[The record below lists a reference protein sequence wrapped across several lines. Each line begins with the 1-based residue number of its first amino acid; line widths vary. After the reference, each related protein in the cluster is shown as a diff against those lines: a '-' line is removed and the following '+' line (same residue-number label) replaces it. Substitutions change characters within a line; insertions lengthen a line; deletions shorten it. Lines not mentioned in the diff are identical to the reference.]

1 MGRAVPPKLE
11 NDCVVRV
18 FQEYMVSFTYP
29 LPAARYGF
37 RGGFSAYVQFAAG
50 LGLAAAIVIA
60 TVTPSWAQKAGGG
73 KRTAR
78 VEIAEVKT
86 QILSNFT
93 EVQGRVT
100 VGLVDSVTAVTN
112 ATTQLGEFR
121 LGDQVVPGDVIAIQ
135 DSAKLELRLSQLR
148 ARLREAKLRLADSD
162 DELRAEAGLLE
173 VNKAQAELLA
183 GKAKRAKELVANN
196 ALAVDAAETAFNASL
211 SANLQLLSR
220 ESSIARKKAQRK
232 MNSVAIAQTEFEIA
246 QLVKDVKAT
255 KLRTQTAGQITF
267 LADYRR
273 GYAREGEIIAKITDL
288 NNFEIEAEIPVTY
301 LGYIEAAKSISGR
314 GLDGS
319 QLEMQIR
326 VSLPVQ
332 NLRSATRTMR
342 FSVNGGIPSI
352 LQADNAVVVMQVPT
366 TSPTPLLVVPK
377 DAVLP
382 LAVGHM
388 VYLADGDRARR
399 QIIQIGAAV
408 DDGFI
413 VKKGLTVGQK
423 VIVRGNEQLSD
434 GKEIQIGGGKKAGG
448 KAGSEQKSNGAS
460 KPAKMK
466 GSN

>member
-1 MGRAVPPKLE
+1 M
-11 NDCVVRV
+11 
-18 FQEYMVSFTYP
+18 SFTHP
-29 LPAARYGF
+29 LPASRYGF
-37 RGGFSAYVQFAAG
+37 RSGFSAYVRSVVG
-50 LGLAAAIVIA
+50 LSLAAAIVIA
-60 TVTPSWAQKAGGG
+60 TINPSWAQKAGGG
-73 KRTAR
+73 KRAVR

-86 QILSNFT
+86 QILSHFT
-93 EVQGRVT
+93 NVQGRVT
-100 VGLVDSVTAVTN
+100 VGLMDSVTAVTN

-135 DSAKLELRLSQLR
+135 DGAKLELRLSQLR
-148 ARLREAKLRLADSD
+148 ARLREAKLRLTDSD

-211 SANLQLLSR
+211 TANMQLLSR
-220 ESSIARKKAQRK
+220 ESSIARKKAQRE
-232 MNSVAIAQTEFEIA
+232 MNSVTIAQTKFEIA
-246 QLVKDVKAT
+246 QLVKDIKAT

-288 NNFEIEAEIPVTY
+288 NNFEVEAEIPVTY
-301 LGYIEAAKSISGR
+301 LGYIEAAKTISGR

-319 QLEMQIR
+319 KLEMQLR

-342 FSVNGGIPSI
+342 FSVSGGIPSI
-352 LQADNAVVVMQVPT
+352 LQADNAVVVMKVPT

-382 LAVGHM
+382 LTAGHM

-413 VKKGLTVGQK
+413 VKKGLTAGQK

-434 GKEIQIGGGKKAGG
+434 GKEIQIGGGKKADG
-448 KAGSEQKSNGAS
+448 KAGSGQKSDDPS
-460 KPAKMK
+460 KPTKMK
-466 GSN
+466 GPN

>member
-211 SANLQLLSR
+211 TANLQLLSR
-220 ESSIARKKAQRK
+220 ESSIARKKAQRE

-288 NNFEIEAEIPVTY
+288 NAFEIEAEIPVTY
-301 LGYIEAAKSISGR
+301 LGYIEDAKNIFGR

-319 QLEMQIR
+319 QLDMRLR

-332 NLRSATRTMR
+332 NMRSATRTMR
-342 FSVNGGIPSI
+342 FSVVGSMPPA
-352 LQADNAVVVMQVPT
+352 LQADNAVIVMQVPT
-366 TSPTPLLVVPK
+366 TGPQPQVIVPK

-382 LAVGHM
+382 VTGGHI
-388 VYLADGDRARR
+388 VYLAQEGKAKR
-399 QIIQIGAAV
+399 QAIQIGTAV
-408 DDGFI
+408 KGGFI
-413 VKKGLTVGQK
+413 VLNGLASGQK

-434 GKEIQIGGGKKAGG
+434 GKEIQIGSSGGDGQPRTGGKNIDKRET
-448 KAGSEQKSNGAS
+448 KQQKV
-460 KPAKMK
+460 AK
-466 GSN
+466 

>member
-1 MGRAVPPKLE
+1 M
-11 NDCVVRV
+11 
-18 FQEYMVSFTYP
+18 SFTYP

-37 RGGFSAYVQFAAG
+37 RGGFSAYFQFAAG
-50 LGLAAAIVIA
+50 LGFAAAIVIG

-86 QILSNFT
+86 QVLSNFT

-112 ATTQLGEFR
+112 AKTQLGEFR

-135 DSAKLELRLSQLR
+135 DSAKLELRISQLR

-162 DELRAEAGLLE
+162 NELRAEAGLLE
-173 VNKAQAELLA
+173 INKAQAELLA
-183 GKAKRAKELVANN
+183 GKAERAKELVANN

-211 SANLQLLSR
+211 TANLQLLSR
-220 ESSIARKKAQRK
+220 ESSIARKKAQRE
-232 MNSVAIAQTEFEIA
+232 MNSVTIAQTEFEIA
-246 QLVKDVKAT
+246 QLVKDIKAT

-301 LGYIEAAKSISGR
+301 LGYIETAKSISGR

-319 QLEMQIR
+319 KLEMQLR

-332 NLRSATRTMR
+332 NLRSATRTIR
-342 FSVNGGIPSI
+342 FSASGGIPSI

-413 VKKGLTVGQK
+413 VKKGLTAGQK

-448 KAGSEQKSNGAS
+448 RAGSGQKTDAPS
-460 KPAKMK
+460 KPAKIK

>member
-1 MGRAVPPKLE
+1 
-11 NDCVVRV
+11 
-18 FQEYMVSFTYP
+18 MVSFTYR
-29 LPAARYGF
+29 LPTARYGF
-37 RGGFSAYVQFAAG
+37 RVNFPACVQFAAG
-50 LGLAAAIVIA
+50 LGFATAIVMA
-60 TVTPSWAQKAGGG
+60 TINPSWAQKAGGG

-100 VGLVDSVTAVTN
+100 VGLLESVTAVTN
-112 ATTQLGEFR
+112 ATTQLGDFR
-121 LGDQVVPGDVIAIQ
+121 LGDRVVPGDIIATQ

-148 ARLREAKLRLADSD
+148 AKLREAKVRLADSD

-196 ALAVDAAETAFNASL
+196 ALAVDAAETAFSASL

-220 ESSIARKKAQRK
+220 ESSIARKKAQRE
-232 MNSVAIAQTEFEIA
+232 MSTVTIAQTEFEIA
-246 QLVKDVKAT
+246 QLVKDIKAT

-273 GYAREGEIIAKITDL
+273 GYAREGEIVAKITDL
-288 NNFEIEAEIPVTY
+288 NAFEIEAEIPVTY
-301 LGYIEAAKSISGR
+301 LGYIEAAKAISGR

-319 QLEMQIR
+319 ELELRLR

-342 FSVNGGIPSI
+342 FSVIGGIPSI

-382 LAVGHM
+382 LTAGHM

-408 DDGFI
+408 DGGFI
-413 VKKGLTVGQK
+413 VKKGLMAGQK

-434 GKEIQIGGGKKAGG
+434 GKEIQIGDGKKPDG
-448 KAGSEQKSNGAS
+448 KAGSGQKSDDPS

-466 GSN
+466 DSN

>member
-211 SANLQLLSR
+211 TANLQLLSR
-220 ESSIARKKAQRK
+220 EASIARKKAQRE

-246 QLVKDVKAT
+246 QLVK
-255 KLRTQTAGQITF
+255 
-267 LADYRR
+267 
-273 GYAREGEIIAKITDL
+273 
-288 NNFEIEAEIPVTY
+288 
-301 LGYIEAAKSISGR
+301 
-314 GLDGS
+314 
-319 QLEMQIR
+319 
-326 VSLPVQ
+326 
-332 NLRSATRTMR
+332 
-342 FSVNGGIPSI
+342 
-352 LQADNAVVVMQVPT
+352 VV
-366 TSPTPLLVVPK
+366 
-377 DAVLP
+377 
-382 LAVGHM
+382 
-388 VYLADGDRARR
+388 
-399 QIIQIGAAV
+399 
-408 DDGFI
+408 
-413 VKKGLTVGQK
+413 
-423 VIVRGNEQLSD
+423 
-434 GKEIQIGGGKKAGG
+434 
-448 KAGSEQKSNGAS
+448 
-460 KPAKMK
+460 
-466 GSN
+466 

>member
-211 SANLQLLSR
+211 TANLQLLSR
-220 ESSIARKKAQRK
+220 ESSIARKRAQRE
-232 MNSVAIAQTEFEIA
+232 MNSVTIAQTEFEIA
-246 QLVKDVKAT
+246 QLVKDIKAT

-413 VKKGLTVGQK
+413 VKKGLTAGQK
-423 VIVRGNEQLSD
+423 VIVRAMSNYPMAKKSKLVVVRKQAARPVL
-434 GKEIQIGGGKKAGG
+434 GKNPTARQNRLK
-448 KAGSEQKSNGAS
+448 
-460 KPAKMK
+460 
-466 GSN
+466 

>member
-148 ARLREAKLRLADSD
+148 ARLRETKLRLADSD

-211 SANLQLLSR
+211 TANLQLLSR

-288 NNFEIEAEIPVTY
+288 NAFEIEAEIPVTY
-301 LGYIEAAKSISGR
+301 LGYIEDAKNIFGR

-319 QLEMQIR
+319 QLDMRLR

-332 NLRSATRTMR
+332 NMRSATRTMR
-342 FSVNGGIPSI
+342 FSVVGSMPPA
-352 LQADNAVVVMQVPT
+352 LQADNAVIVMQVPT
-366 TSPTPLLVVPK
+366 TGPQPQVIVPK

-382 LAVGHM
+382 VTGGHI
-388 VYLADGDRARR
+388 VYLAQEGKAKR
-399 QIIQIGAAV
+399 QAIQIGTAV
-408 DDGFI
+408 KGGFI
-413 VKKGLTVGQK
+413 VLNGLASGQK

-434 GKEIQIGGGKKAGG
+434 GKEIQIGSSGGDGQPRTGGKNIDKRET
-448 KAGSEQKSNGAS
+448 KQQKV
-460 KPAKMK
+460 AK
-466 GSN
+466 

>member
-1 MGRAVPPKLE
+1 
-11 NDCVVRV
+11 
-18 FQEYMVSFTYP
+18 MVSFTYP
-29 LPAARYGF
+29 LPTVRYGF
-37 RGGFSAYVQFAAG
+37 RGGFSACAQFAAG

-60 TVTPSWAQKAGGG
+60 TINPSWAQKAGGG

-100 VGLVDSVTAVTN
+100 VGLLESVTAVTN

-121 LGDQVVPGDVIAIQ
+121 LGDQVAPGDVIAIQ

-148 ARLREAKLRLADSD
+148 ARLREAKVRLADSD

-220 ESSIARKKAQRK
+220 ESSIARKKAQSEL
-232 MNSVAIAQTEFEIA
+232 NSVTIAQTEFEIA
-246 QLVKDVKAT
+246 QLGKDIRAT
-255 KLRTQTAGQITF
+255 KLRAQTAGQITF
-267 LADYRR
+267 LASYLR
-273 GYAREGEIIAKITDL
+273 GYAREGEIVAKITDL
-288 NNFEIEAEIPVTY
+288 NAFEIEAEIPVTY
-301 LGYIEAAKSISGR
+301 LGYIQDAKNIFGR

-319 QLEMQIR
+319 QLDLRLR

-332 NLRSATRTMR
+332 NMRSATRTMR
-342 FSVNGGIPSI
+342 FSVVGSMPPG
-352 LQADNAVVVMQVPT
+352 LQADNAVIVMQVPT
-366 TSPTPLLVVPK
+366 TGPQPQVIVPK

-382 LAVGHM
+382 VTGGHI
-388 VYLADGDRARR
+388 VYLAQEEKAKR
-399 QIIQIGAAV
+399 QAIQIGAAV
-408 DDGFI
+408 KGGFI
-413 VKKGLTVGQK
+413 VLNGLASGQK

-434 GKEIQIGGGKKAGG
+434 GKEIQIGSSGGDGKPRFGGKNIDKRET
-448 KAGSEQKSNGAS
+448 KQQKV
-460 KPAKMK
+460 AK
-466 GSN
+466 